1 MKIFSFVVLS
11 LSYMLAA
18 SSSLAIAGTSTSGDT
33 SLNEHVYDL
42 YVGGGSHDHIDYTM
56 YANSS
61 SVVIDG
67 TEIKVGVTAWS
78 DTANVYYDDDDE
90 VVKYSQLNAYGY
102 NGDVGYGLVNDQYND
117 SHTLDNFT
125 GGDDFDMVLFSFSE
139 AVTLTGANFTYLQG
153 YDTGKQVTVVGLNDI
168 SLFQNHASNEFSW
181 ADVASGVG
189 TVISDGHFNISSNI
203 SANGAHGNFSSEFT
217 NLSAAKYW
225 LVGAYN
231 VYFDDN
237 ASSFQGS
244 GFKLASLNLTSS
256 GPDIVQ
262 PPTEVSAPTSMLWSL
277 VLVSLFVWRRDQRP
291 K

>member
-11 LSYMLAA
+11 LSFMLAA
-18 SSSLAIAGTSTSGDT
+18 SSSFAIAGTTVPTDT

-56 YANSS
+56 NANMS

-78 DTANVYYDDDDE
+78 DTANISSSYDDDK
-90 VVKYSQLNAYGY
+90 VVKYSQLNAYGD
-102 NGDVGYGLVNDQYND
+102 GFGLVNNNHND

-139 AVTLTGANFTYLQG
+139 AVTLTGANYTYLQG

-168 SLFQNHASNEFSW
+168 SLFQNHASNGFTW

-203 SANGAHGNFSSEFT
+203 SHGGAHGNFSSDFT
-217 NLSAAKYW
+217 GLSAAKYW

-231 VYFDDN
+231 IYFDD
-237 ASSFQGS
+237 STTSFQGS

-262 PPTEVSAPTSMLWSL
+262 PPTQVSAPSSAMWSL
-277 VLVSLFVWRRDQRP
+277 VLVSLLLWRRDKQT